1 MARLTQAARISTHIE
16 NVMPP
21 VSWRHFRFCV
31 QWLVVST
38 TMEHQTMTHANKP
51 IILTG
56 DRTTGPLHLGHY
68 IGSLRARVQLQHEA
82 QQFLLLADTQAM
94 TDNVG
99 RHQRV
104 TENVMEVALDYLAV
118 GIDPLKSTIFIQ
130 SQVPELA
137 ELSQYLLNLVTVSR
151 LERNPTI
158 KAEIVLRGFERDIP
172 AGFLMYPVS
181 QAADI
186 TAFKATHV
194 PVGDDQLPMIEQANE
209 LVRRF
214 NNTVDRQVLVEC
226 EAVLSHVPRLP
237 GIDGKAK
244 MSKSLGN
251 AIALGA
257 SPDEISKAVN
267 AMYTDPNHLRVSDR
281 GQVEGNVVFAFL
293 DAFEPD
299 TTKVEELK
307 AHYRRGGLGDS
318 VVKRVL
324 NERLQALLEPIR
336 ERRQEFEAD
345 RGEVLAILKRGTLRA
360 REVAGAT
367 LAEVKGALGLT
378 YFPD

>member
-1 MARLTQAARISTHIE
+1 MTPA
-16 NVMPP
+16 NFP
-21 VSWRHFRFCV
+21 VIPV
-31 QWLVVST
+31 
-38 TMEHQTMTHANKP
+38 
-51 IILTG
+51 ILTG

-82 QQFLLLADTQAM
+82 RQFLLLADTQAL

-104 TENVMEVALDYLAV
+104 TANVIEVAIDYLAV
-118 GIDPLKSTIFIQ
+118 GIDPTKSTICIQ

-137 ELSQYLLNLVTVSR
+137 ELSQYLLNLVTVAR

-158 KAEIVLRGFERDIP
+158 KEEIRLRGFERDIP
-172 AGFLMYPVS
+172 AGFLTYPVS

-194 PVGDDQLPMIEQANE
+194 PVGDDQLPMIEQTNE

-214 NNTVDRQVLVEC
+214 NLTTGQPVLVEC
-226 EAVLSHVPRLP
+226 EAVLSNVTRLP
-237 GIDGKAK
+237 GIDGRAK

-257 SPDEISKAVN
+257 TPDEITKAVN
-267 AMYTDPNHLRVSDR
+267 DMYTDPGHLRVSDP
-281 GQVEGNVVFAFL
+281 GKVEGNVVFAFL

-299 TTKVEELK
+299 TGKVAELK
-307 AHYRRGGLGDS
+307 AHYRRGGLGDA
-318 VVKRVL
+318 VVKRLL

-336 ERRQEFEAD
+336 TRRRELEGD
-345 RGEVLAILKRGTLRA
+345 RAEVLEVLRRGTMRA
-360 REVAGAT
+360 REVAGQT
-367 LAEVKGALGLT
+367 LAEVKRALGLD
-378 YFPD
+378 YFASRI

>member
-1 MARLTQAARISTHIE
+1 
-16 NVMPP
+16 
-21 VSWRHFRFCV
+21 
-31 QWLVVST
+31 
-38 TMEHQTMTHANKP
+38 MTCANRP
-51 IILTG
+51 TILTG

-82 QQFLLLADTQAM
+82 RQFLLLADTQAL

-99 RHQRV
+99 RHRKV
-104 TENVMEVALDYLAV
+104 TENVIEVALDYLAV
-118 GIDPLKSTIFIQ
+118 GIDPEKSTILIQ

-137 ELSQYLLNLVTVSR
+137 ELSQYLLNLVTVAR

-158 KAEIVLRGFERDIP
+158 KEEIRLRGFERDIP
-172 AGFLMYPVS
+172 AGFLTYPVS

-186 TAFKATHV
+186 TAFRATHV
-194 PVGDDQLPMIEQANE
+194 PVGDDQLPMIEQTNE

-214 NNTVDRQVLVEC
+214 NAAVGQPVLVEC

-237 GIDGKAK
+237 GIDGRAK

-251 AIALGA
+251 AITLGA
-257 SPDEISKAVN
+257 SADEIASAVN
-267 AMYTDPNHLRVSDR
+267 AMYTDPNHLRVNDP

-299 TTKVEELK
+299 TQRVDELK

-318 VVKRVL
+318 VVKRML
-324 NERLQALLEPIR
+324 NERLQSLIEPIR
-336 ERRQEFEAD
+336 ARRHELAAD
-345 RGEVLAILKRGTLRA
+345 RGAVVDILRRGTMRA
-360 REVAGAT
+360 REVAAQT
-367 LAEVKGALGLT
+367 LLDVKGALGLS
-378 YFPD
+378 YF